1 MSDQN
6 DNKKTAA
13 SQVKAS
19 RNWEQKNRKKATI
32 ANYKRSARSFIK
44 NHAEQEDLEEL
55 KRLIIDRE
63 KELGGNQ
70 NG

>member
-6 DNKKTAA
+6 DNKKTPA
-13 SQVKAS
+13 SQLKAS

-44 NHAEQEDLEEL
+44 NHADQEDLEEL
-55 KRLIIDRE
+55 KSLIIERE
-63 KELGGNQ
+63 NLLGV
-70 NG
+70 

>member
-6 DNKKTAA
+6 DNNKTPT

-19 RNWEQKNRKKATI
+19 RNWEQKNRKKATV
-32 ANYKRSARSFIK
+32 ASYRRTAKSYIK

-55 KRLIIDRE
+55 KSLIVERE
-63 KELGGNQ
+63 KLLK
-70 NG
+70 